1 MTYKEFQKKLNDDNR
16 IQKVNASSLIRI
28 FDEMVKKY
36 NLHNFVKQVVAS
48 GQNQFSAILPFISDP
63 DDRSR
68 YTINFSAN
76 FH

>member
-1 MTYKEFQKKLNDDNR
+1 MTDKEFQKKLDDDNR
-16 IQKVNASSLIRI
+16 IQKVTASSLISC

-36 NLHNFVKQVVAS
+36 NLHDFVKQVEAH

-63 DDRSR
+63 DDLLR

-76 FH
+76 FN